1 VTTPIIFDSSDD
13 YSSGNEVSYVEQKR
27 DMWASST
34 IRKTT
39 LKSGFRIEGKMFF
52 PRFEKSGTY
61 LFKVP
66 VDDLEIEIPFMQIIY
81 NPAFED

>member
-1 VTTPIIFDSSDD
+1 L
-13 YSSGNEVSYVEQKR
+13 
-27 DMWASST
+27 WASTT

-39 LKSGFRIEGKMFF
+39 LKPGLKIEGKMFF

-66 VDDLEIEIPFMQIIY
+66 VDDTEASIPFMQIIY
-81 NPAFED
+81 DPSLED